1 MKTIEQVKRENK
13 NRASLIDAVIERLG
27 GMDDELM
34 GTIEDIA
41 GHGADA
47 GWCGFTYTK
56 DTCEFYQ
63 ANRKEINDWIKNTAE
78 ETRHAAQK
86 TSSAET
92 ESHCLNSAL
101 RGPNDGVHL
110 SWPTWPFCN
119 YSSLRTTSCIGLS
132 GCVYR
137 RVMREPLSRRFAMSF
152 WCCRENSPS
161 TEAGMCCS
169 CHGIIT
175 TARSSWRRRAR
186 LKPCGSRNQE
196 REKNSVL

>member
-78 ETRHAAQK
+78 ETGSK
-86 TSSAET
+86 SSVELVKGFRCMDG
-92 ESHCLNSAL
+92 EIEDNIGRCLYGGRLTDDTDNVQNGLAWFAL
-101 RGPNDGVHL
+101 EEV
-110 SWPTWPFCN
+110 
-119 YSSLRTTSCIGLS
+119 
-132 GCVYR
+132 
-137 RVMREPLSRRFAMSF
+137 
-152 WCCRENSPS
+152 CRLFEN
-161 TEAGMCCS
+161 
-169 CHGIIT
+169 
-175 TARSSWRRRAR
+175 
-186 LKPCGSRNQE
+186 
-196 REKNSVL
+196 